1 MHLILNDAK
10 APLDVIYFAAKEGI
24 ENPRACSRIMYRDH
38 NQFLSVVK
46 IKKKK
51 NKKKKKKNPKA
62 KKSRKK
68 VQIFNSTLYIS
79 ACLKAFGKCS
89 STLKMQVLKE

>member
-1 MHLILNDAK
+1 MHPILNDAK

-46 IKKKK
+46 
-51 NKKKKKKNPKA
+51 
-62 KKSRKK
+62 KK
-68 VQIFNSTLYIS
+68 VPKSKEKLEKGSDFYSTLYIS
-79 ACLKAFGKCS
+79 ACLKVFGKCS
-89 STLKMQVLKE
+89 SALKMQVLKEYDVLT